1 MAGNGK
7 RYTEEQIIA
16 ILKEAG
22 AEGAHVGEV
31 LRRHGVMPQTYYRW
45 KAKYAGLELSEV
57 KRLRQLE
64 EENRR
69 LKKLV
74 ADQALDNQILRELLG
89 KD

>member
-1 MAGNGK
+1 MADRGK
-7 RYTEEQIIA
+7 RYSEEQILS

-22 AEGAHVGEV
+22 ASGAKVGEV
-31 LRRHGVMPQTYYRW
+31 LRRHAVTPKTYYRW
-45 KAKYAGLELSEV
+45 KAKYSGLELSEL
-57 KRLRQLE
+57 KRMRQLE

>member
-7 RYTEEQIIA
+7 RYSDEQIIA
-16 ILKEAG
+16 ILKEAET
-22 AEGAHVGEV
+22 APTVGEV
-31 LRRHGVMPQTYYRW
+31 IRRHGVTPKTYYRW
-45 KAKYAGLELSEV
+45 KAKYGGMDVSEA
-57 KRLRQLE
+57 KRLKALE

-74 ADQALDNQILRELLG
+74 ADQALDNQILREALG